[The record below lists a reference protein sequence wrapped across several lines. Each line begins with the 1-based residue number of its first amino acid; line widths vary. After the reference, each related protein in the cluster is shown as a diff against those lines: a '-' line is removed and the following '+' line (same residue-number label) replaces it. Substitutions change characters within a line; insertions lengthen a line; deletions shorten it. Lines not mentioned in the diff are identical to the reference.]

1 MIKEKMICIK
11 DNSFFMSSYLDN
23 GDIIEVEKSVANEGY
38 CYIYYKGEIID
49 YMPVSS
55 LTDVMLYSDW
65 LAIERE
71 KQIKTILDD

>member
-1 MIKEKMICIK
+1 MIKEKMIFIK
-11 DNSFFMSSYLDN
+11 EQTFFFVKFN
-23 GDIIEVEKSVANEGY
+23 IGDIIEVEKSVANEGY

-49 YMPVSS
+49 YVPVSS